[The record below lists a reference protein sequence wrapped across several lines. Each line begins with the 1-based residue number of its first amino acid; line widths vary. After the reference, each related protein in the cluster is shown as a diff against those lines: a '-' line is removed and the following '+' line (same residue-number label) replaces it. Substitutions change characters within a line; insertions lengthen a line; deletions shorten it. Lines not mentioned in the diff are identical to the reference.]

1 MLFPSTVIDKSLG
14 TVMAITALDYSVSSQ
29 NHRVKGYEVPGD
41 EHSIVYSTEIQSGNE
56 LDTLIHAAY
65 RQIFNE
71 QQMLVS
77 HRQQTLE
84 SQLRSGQISVKE
96 FIKGLAT
103 SDSFRRLN
111 FDSNN
116 NYRFAQMCVQRI
128 LGRDVYS
135 DREKIS
141 WSIVL
146 ATKGLPSF
154 IDALLSSEEYE
165 ENFGE
170 NTVPYQRR
178 RILPQRAQGELPFAR
193 MARYGTDYRDK
204 LPRPTL
210 QQFGRDYHWA
220 WQKQTPKGAK
230 QVGAAI
236 TYTGA
241 FLVALGVVAV
251 FLSAIGLIHL

>member
-1 MLFPSTVIDKSLG
+1 
-14 TVMAITALDYSVSSQ
+14 MAISTLDYAVSSQ
-29 NHRVKGYEVPGD
+29 NHRVAGFEVPGD
-41 EHSIVYSTEIQSGNE
+41 EHSVIYTTDNQSRTE
-56 LDTLIHAAY
+56 LDTLIRAAY

-84 SQLRSGQISVKE
+84 SQLRSGQISVKD
-96 FIKGLAT
+96 FIRGLAT

-146 ATKGLPSF
+146 ATKGLPGF
-154 IDALLSSEEYE
+154 IDALLSSEEYQ
-165 ENFGE
+165 ENFGD

-193 MARYGTDYRDK
+193 MARYGTDYRDN
-204 LPRPTL
+204 LPKPTS

-220 WQKQTPKGAK
+220 WQKQTPKSAK